1 MFEQIPKDKRIFII
15 EGIAGSGK
23 TTFKD
28 ALRDWFKDGNIYE
41 FGEEELLL
49 GWKHIHVPHM
59 SALRV
64 KFFNTFLSYI
74 EKKLLE
80 EKDSIFI
87 FERFHLSMKILEWE
101 FENNFNEKYQEIV
114 ERIRALPV
122 FILIVKL
129 DPSEIKSRMWHRD
142 RNKQWDIFV
151 EEKLKLRGFGDL
163 EELSIDQQ
171 KQFFERAEEQDIP
184 FAAFK
189 S

>member
-1 MFEQIPKDKRIFII
+1 MLSQIPKDKRIFII

-23 TTFKD
+23 TTFKT
-28 ALRDWFKDGNIYE
+28 ALRDQFKNRNIYE

-59 SALRV
+59 SVLRV
-64 KFFNTFLSYI
+64 DFFNTFLSYI
-74 EKKLLE
+74 ENKLVE
-80 EKDSIFI
+80 EKNSVFI
-87 FERFHLSMKILEWE
+87 FERFHLSMKVLEWE
-101 FENNFNEKYQEIV
+101 FENNFNEKYEKIV

-122 FILIVKL
+122 FILIAKL
-129 DPSEIKSRMWHRD
+129 ELSEIRSRMWHRD

-151 EEKLKLRGFGDL
+151 EEKLKLREFDDL

-171 KQFFERAEEQDIP
+171 KQFFDRAEEQKIP

>member
-1 MFEQIPKDKRIFII
+1 MLSKIPKDKRIFII

-23 TTFKD
+23 TTFKT
-28 ALRDWFKDGNIYE
+28 ALRAHFKDRNIYE
-41 FGEEELLL
+41 FSEEELLL

-59 SALRV
+59 SVLRV
-64 KFFNTFLSYI
+64 QFFNTFLNYI
-74 EKKLLE
+74 EKKLTE
-80 EKDSIFI
+80 EKNSIFI

-101 FENNFNEKYQEIV
+101 FESNFTDKYEAIV
-114 ERIRALPV
+114 EKIRALPV

-129 DPSEIKSRMWHRD
+129 ELSEIKSRMCHRD

-151 EEKLKLRGFGDL
+151 EEKLELRGFYNL

-171 KQFFERAEEQDIP
+171 KQFFDRAKEQGIP